1 MAISTRKS
9 LSGAVT
15 DVLILRGD
23 DDVVQSTV
31 NNPGA
36 EFTERGYGRLVA
48 RAEATTIWDLI
59 GMRPSIPRHHYQ
71 KLIAKASATVKAL
84 IEGRQPAVR
93 RATPQPRCGK
103 RRGARVRRRRRSAG
117 TP

>member
-1 MAISTRKS
+1 
-9 LSGAVT
+9 VT

-48 RAEATTIWDLI
+48 RAEGDDNSRNLHWPAAFDPAASLPETDRQGLGHGAGPGSRPPTRHWWAT
-59 GMRPSIPRHHYQ
+59 
-71 KLIAKASATVKAL
+71 
-84 IEGRQPAVR
+84 
-93 RATPQPRCGK
+93 
-103 RRGARVRRRRRSAG
+103 
-117 TP
+117 